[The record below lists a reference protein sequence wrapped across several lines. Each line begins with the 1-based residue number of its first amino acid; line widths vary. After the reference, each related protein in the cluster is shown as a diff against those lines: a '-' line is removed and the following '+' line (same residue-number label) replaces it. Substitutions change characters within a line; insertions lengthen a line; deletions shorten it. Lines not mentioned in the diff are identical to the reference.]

1 MFYHLFYPL
10 SKYFFIFNLARYIT
24 FRGAS
29 AFVTSF
35 ILVIF
40 FWKKTER
47 RLKTLK
53 IEEKVDMYGHVRLT
67 TLHGVKEG
75 TPTMGGLLIVFSV
88 FLSCLLWSRW
98 DIKFTWYA
106 LLVMFLLGLVGL
118 KDDLLKIKR
127 GRGIKRSEKLFY
139 QILIGLILGLILS
152 VDKSISTVLDIPF
165 FKQLVWNLS
174 YFYIFWVSL
183 VIVSTSNA
191 VNFTDGLDGLAIGA
205 VVTNCLV
212 FAILSYIVGHVKFA
226 QYLFIPYVK
235 GAGELS
241 ILCTSMIG
249 AGLGFLWFNSYPAQ
263 IFMGDVGALSLG
275 GVIGAVAIFIKKEFI
290 LIFSGGIFVLEALTV
305 VIQIFSVKIRGKKV
319 FKAAPLHHH
328 LQLLGWPESKI
339 VVRLWIVCIM
349 FAVLSLLT
357 LKLR

>member
-235 GAGELS
+235 GAG
-241 ILCTSMIG
+241 
-249 AGLGFLWFNSYPAQ
+249 
-263 IFMGDVGALSLG
+263 VSLG